1 VSLPKTQS
9 IGLADSGE
17 SEHDCRVPAIALLLG
32 GVLCDCFKSRGQLQ
46 AEILALRHQLNVLR
60 QRAPRRLYLSW
71 ADRALF
77 VWLYRRFPH
86 ILAAMTIVRPE
97 TIVRWHRKGFAAYW
111 RWKSRCLGGRPQ
123 IAKEVRDLIR
133 RMSLENPLWGAPRIH
148 GELLKLGINVAQS
161 TVSIYMVPR
170 RGRPSQ
176 TWKTFLRNHAE
187 GIASIDLFVVPT
199 VTFEQLFGFLVL
211 GHGRR
216 RLLWY
221 AVTTHHTAEWLA
233 RQITEAFPWDTA
245 PKYLIRDNDR
255 AFGIAFKARIRTMG
269 IRDRPTS
276 FRAPWQNGYVER
288 FIGSIRRECTDHL
301 IVTNAEHLRRIL
313 AKYATYYNM
322 VRTHV
327 SLGKDAP
334 CTRPIERFGDI
345 VAHPILGGLHHRY
358 VRI

>member
-1 VSLPKTQS
+1 MVEAGSRDRPASSAQTANSDLSLPKTQS
-9 IGLADSGE
+9 SGLARTNE
-17 SEHDCRVPAIALLLG
+17 SEHDCWMLRIAFLLG
-32 GVLCDCFKSRGQLQ
+32 RVLCDCFKSRRRLE
-46 AEILALRHQLNVLR
+46 AEILVLRHQLNLLR

-86 ILAAMTIVRPE
+86 TLAAITIVKPE

-111 RWKSRCLGGRPQ
+111 RWKSRCLGGRPR

-133 RMSLENPLWGAPRIH
+133 RMSFENPLWGAPRIH

-161 TVSIYMVPR
+161 TISIYMVPR

-221 AVTTHHTAEWLA
+221 AVTTHPTAEWLA
-233 RQITEAFPWDTA
+233 PNHRGVPVGCGAQI
-245 PKYLIRDNDR
+245 
-255 AFGIAFKARIRTMG
+255 
-269 IRDRPTS
+269 S
-276 FRAPWQNGYVER
+276 H
-288 FIGSIRRECTDHL
+288 S
-301 IVTNAEHLRRIL
+301 
-313 AKYATYYNM
+313 
-322 VRTHV
+322 
-327 SLGKDAP
+327 
-334 CTRPIERFGDI
+334 
-345 VAHPILGGLHHRY
+345 
-358 VRI
+358 